1 MKLLKICKNK
11 GNNPEES
18 SAILL
23 AFPENQGYN
32 DRDFNLR
39 EIKNMNTQ
47 KLLSYTRKAIDEYRL
62 IQDNDKIA
70 VGISGGKDSL
80 TLLYAL
86 SSLRRFYPHPFELV
100 AVTVDLGFANL
111 DLSEIKKLCEKL
123 EVPYTVVKTQIG
135 QIVFEQRQE
144 NNPCALCAK
153 MRKGALNEAMKQLG
167 CNKIAYAHHMDDV
180 VETMML
186 SLLYEGRFHTFSP
199 VTYLDDTGL
208 TVIRPLIYMKEAD
221 VIGFVRKYEVPV
233 VKSPCPADGHTKRE
247 YVKQLLKQLNTENP
261 GVKQRMFTAIQNGCD
276 NLKEWNKDAGL

>member
-1 MKLLKICKNK
+1 MKL
-11 GNNPEES
+11 
-18 SAILL
+18 
-23 AFPENQGYN
+23 Q
-32 DRDFNLR
+32 RV
-39 EIKNMNTQ
+39 
-47 KLLSYTRKAIDEYRL
+47 LSEVRKAVDDYHMIAEG
-62 IQDNDKIA
+62 DKIA

-111 DLSEIKKLCEKL
+111 DLTEIKKLCEKL

-135 QIVFEQRQE
+135 QIVFEERRE

-208 TVIRPLIYMKEAD
+208 TVIRPLIHMKEAD
-221 VIGFVRKYEVPV
+221 VIGYVRKYEVPV

>member
-1 MKLLKICKNK
+1 MKL
-11 GNNPEES
+11 
-18 SAILL
+18 
-23 AFPENQGYN
+23 Q
-32 DRDFNLR
+32 RV
-39 EIKNMNTQ
+39 
-47 KLLSYTRKAIDEYRL
+47 LSEVRKAVDDYHMIAEG
-62 IQDNDKIA
+62 DKIA

-86 SSLRRFYPHPFELV
+86 SSLRRFYPHPFDLV

-111 DLSEIKKLCEKL
+111 DLTEIKKLCEKL

-261 GVKQRMFTAIQNGCD
+261 GVKPRMFTAIQNGCD

>member
-1 MKLLKICKNK
+1 MKL
-11 GNNPEES
+11 
-18 SAILL
+18 
-23 AFPENQGYN
+23 Q
-32 DRDFNLR
+32 
-39 EIKNMNTQ
+39 Q
-47 KLLSYTRKAIDEYRL
+47 VLSEVRKAVDDYHMIAEG
-62 IQDNDKIA
+62 DKIA

>member
-1 MKLLKICKNK
+1 MKL
-11 GNNPEES
+11 
-18 SAILL
+18 
-23 AFPENQGYN
+23 Q
-32 DRDFNLR
+32 RV
-39 EIKNMNTQ
+39 
-47 KLLSYTRKAIDEYRL
+47 LSEVRKAVDDYRM
-62 IQDNDKIA
+62 IAEGDIIA

-233 VKSPCPADGHTKRE
+233 VKSPCPADGYTKRE

>member
-1 MKLLKICKNK
+1 MKL
-11 GNNPEES
+11 
-18 SAILL
+18 
-23 AFPENQGYN
+23 Q
-32 DRDFNLR
+32 RV
-39 EIKNMNTQ
+39 
-47 KLLSYTRKAIDEYRL
+47 LSEVRKAVDDYHMIAED
-62 IQDNDKIA
+62 DKIA

-86 SSLRRFYPHPFELV
+86 SSLRRFYPHPFDLV

-111 DLSEIKKLCEKL
+111 DLTEIKKLCEKL

>member
-1 MKLLKICKNK
+1 MKL
-11 GNNPEES
+11 
-18 SAILL
+18 
-23 AFPENQGYN
+23 Q
-32 DRDFNLR
+32 RV
-39 EIKNMNTQ
+39 
-47 KLLSYTRKAIDEYRL
+47 LSEVRKAVDDYRM
-62 IQDNDKIA
+62 IAEGDKIA
-70 VGISGGKDSL
+70 VGISGGKGSL

-261 GVKQRMFTAIQNGCD
+261 GVKQRMFTAIQNGYD

>member
-1 MKLLKICKNK
+1 MKL
-11 GNNPEES
+11 
-18 SAILL
+18 
-23 AFPENQGYN
+23 Q
-32 DRDFNLR
+32 RV
-39 EIKNMNTQ
+39 
-47 KLLSYTRKAIDEYRL
+47 LSEVRKAVDDYHMIAEG
-62 IQDNDKIA
+62 DKIA

-86 SSLRRFYPHPFELV
+86 SSLRRFYPHPFDLV

-111 DLSEIKKLCEKL
+111 DLTEIKKLCEKL

-221 VIGFVRKYEVPV
+221 VVGFVRKYEVPV

>member
-1 MKLLKICKNK
+1 MKL
-11 GNNPEES
+11 
-18 SAILL
+18 
-23 AFPENQGYN
+23 Q
-32 DRDFNLR
+32 RV
-39 EIKNMNTQ
+39 
-47 KLLSYTRKAIDEYRL
+47 LSEVRKAVDDYHMIAEG
-62 IQDNDKIA
+62 DKIA

-86 SSLRRFYPHPFELV
+86 SSLRRFYPHPFDLV
-100 AVTVDLGFANL
+100 AVTVDFGFANL
-111 DLSEIKKLCEKL
+111 DLTEIKKLCEKL

-135 QIVFEQRQE
+135 QIVFDQRQE